1 MRVNAETLHF
11 KIKYLERCKVTPG
24 LGISLNEEYQ
34 LEAYK
39 MLLGYLVN
47 EPAVFMGVFHD
58 GRGVAYYHTAK
69 AAVKDGAYEVV
80 PLYEDALID

>member
-39 MLLGYLVN
+39 MLLG
-47 EPAVFMGVFHD
+47 FI
-58 GRGVAYYHTAK
+58 
-69 AAVKDGAYEVV
+69 KDGVKNGASAQCHCNCQFWHYDESREQHVCNSCLGV
-80 PLYEDALID
+80 KPHD

>member
-39 MLLGYLVN
+39 MLLRFLEIEAECKHVWIV
-47 EPAVFMGVFHD
+47 ERVKVSSDGVY
-58 GRGVAYYHTAK
+58 RRQKRCNICGVLA
-69 AAVKDGAYEVV
+69 
-80 PLYEDALID
+80 